1 MAAKKYASYAEIEHD
16 LKILKL
22 EREIYQKKVLLS
34 INKTKESFL
43 PSKSV
48 SLLGDIYTKLF
59 SGTVGSIVKLV
70 IPYVINWYINRKR
83 GD

>member
-48 SLLGDIYTKLF
+48 SLLGDIYNKLF

>member
-22 EREIYQKKVLLS
+22 EREIYQKKVVLS
-34 INKTKESFL
+34 LNKTKESFL

-48 SLLGDIYTKLF
+48 SLLGDIYSKLF
-59 SGTVGSIVKLV
+59 SGTIGSIVKLV

>member
-1 MAAKKYASYAEIEHD
+1 MAAIKYASYAEIEHD

-48 SLLGDIYTKLF
+48 SLLGDIYNKLF

>member
-22 EREIYQKKVLLS
+22 EREIYQKKVLLN